1 MADTEKKYITEDEI
15 QTLLKK
21 HEELIKASI
30 EKSTN
35 EERTRVASMKPWEIE
50 LCKVSKSNINSP
62 YGKECCA
69 NALNAYL
76 SEHKE
81 IND

>member
-35 EERTRVASMKPWEIE
+35 EERTRVASMKP
-50 LCKVSKSNINSP
+50 
-62 YGKECCA
+62 
-69 NALNAYL
+69 
-76 SEHKE
+76 
-81 IND
+81 